1 MPRRLLNLCVALA
14 AFSVSAPGF
23 ADKHVESGGMAGHEN
38 MKGNDNMQGMD
49 MQGMDMKGGQNA
61 KPGKA
66 QVHRGKGT
74 VTKVDAKAGK
84 VGIKHGPIATMNWP
98 AMTMDFTVKD
108 KAILKKVKPG
118 DKIAFDMRAAGA
130 GQYVVTRIA
139 PAQ

>member
-1 MPRRLLNLCVALA
+1 MTRRLLNLCVALA

-38 MKGNDNMQGMD
+38 MKGHEN
-49 MQGMDMKGGQNA
+49 MQGMDMKGMQGGQSA
-61 KPGKA
+61 KPGNA
-66 QVHRGKGT
+66 QVHQGQGT
-74 VTKVDAKAGK
+74 VTKIDAKSGK
-84 VGIKHGPIATMNWP
+84 IGIKHGPIATMNWP
-98 AMTMDFTVKD
+98 AMTMDFTVED
-108 KAILKKVKPG
+108 KTALKKFKPG